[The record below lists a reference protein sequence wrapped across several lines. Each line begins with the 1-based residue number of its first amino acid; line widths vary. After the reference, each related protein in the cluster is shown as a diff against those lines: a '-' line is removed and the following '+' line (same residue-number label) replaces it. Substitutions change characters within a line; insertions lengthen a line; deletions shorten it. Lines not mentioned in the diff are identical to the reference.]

1 MKGAGTDHE
10 VHLSGRHEDEME
22 KVEDEVSDDDGE
34 TDDDLGP
41 LRLDDVGRP
50 ESECQEYWGR
60 QSQDQGQQVG
70 EYDGVEPAFSSTEI
84 QNKYVISSS
93 GD

>member
-10 VHLSGRHEDEME
+10 VHLSGRHEDEVE

-50 ESECQEYWGR
+50 ESECQEY
-60 QSQDQGQQVG
+60 
-70 EYDGVEPAFSSTEI
+70 
-84 QNKYVISSS
+84 
-93 GD
+93 

>member
-10 VHLSGRHEDEME
+10 VHLSGRHEDEVE

-50 ESECQEYWGR
+50 ESECQEDGGR
-60 QSQDQGQQVG
+60 DSQDQGQQVG
-70 EYDGVEPAFSSTEI
+70 EYDGVKPTLPHTETR
-84 QNKYVISSS
+84 
-93 GD
+93 